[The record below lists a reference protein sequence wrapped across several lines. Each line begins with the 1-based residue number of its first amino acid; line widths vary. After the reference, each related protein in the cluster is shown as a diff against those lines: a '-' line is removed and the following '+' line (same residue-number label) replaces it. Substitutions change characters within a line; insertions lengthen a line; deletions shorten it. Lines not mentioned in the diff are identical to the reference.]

1 VIPIYS
7 GGSNDYG
14 AMHSKKLQMVRCF
27 KSRYK
32 RPVIIFS
39 AFLIP
44 EDIQKELQSA
54 GADRVNVGWPITQ
67 DEFREY
73 VRQGIGKALPRS
85 AHLGNS

>member
-1 VIPIYS
+1 
-7 GGSNDYG
+7 
-14 AMHSKKLQMVRCF
+14 MHSEKLQMVRCL